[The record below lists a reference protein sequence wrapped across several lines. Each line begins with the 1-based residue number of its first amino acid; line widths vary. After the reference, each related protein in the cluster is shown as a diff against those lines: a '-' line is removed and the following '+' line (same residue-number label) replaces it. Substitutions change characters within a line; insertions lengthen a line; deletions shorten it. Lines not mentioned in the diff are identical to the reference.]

1 MGRRKIHP
9 SLNVYMNNKLVG
21 LLEKATSGAVSFQY
35 AESWLAWEH
44 AIPLSLSLPLQRKT
58 YTGAIVLAVIENL
71 LPDVD
76 AVRRRVAE
84 RVGADGIDAYSL
96 LAKIG
101 RDCVGA
107 LQFSDSNTNL
117 PPIGLIDGERL
128 NEEQICRILKALK
141 SQPLGLDDNEAFRI
155 SVAGAQEKTALLWH
169 NSQWMKPNG
178 TTPTTHILKPQIGR
192 IPTMDGVIDLS
203 NSVENEYYCLR
214 LLSAFGLKIPAV
226 TMQTFGD
233 VRVLVVERFD
243 RQWTN
248 DGRLLR
254 IPQEDFC
261 QALSVPST
269 QKYQSHGGPS
279 AVDILETLRGSDTP
293 FDDQMTFFKS
303 QILFWLIG
311 ATDGHAKNFSIRL
324 RSGGKF
330 QLTPFYDVLTAQP
343 AVDDAQIRHNK
354 YKLAMSVGK
363 SKHYDIFGI
372 HRRHFIET
380 AKAAAL
386 SVASVNT
393 LIDDIVANAD
403 NHLEQL
409 AAELP
414 HDFPAYIHV
423 SVCKALR
430 SRIQRLQE

>member
-9 SLNVYMNNKLVG
+9 SLNVYMNNRLVG

-35 AESWLAWEH
+35 SESWLTWDY
-44 AIPLSLSLPLQRKT
+44 AIPLSMSLPLQSKT
-58 YTGAIVLAVIENL
+58 YTGASVLAVIENL
-71 LPDVD
+71 LPDVE

-84 RVGADGIDAYSL
+84 RVGAEGVDAYSL

-107 LQFSDSNTNL
+107 LQFIDGDQDL
-117 PPIGLIDGERL
+117 PPVGQVEGEPL
-128 NEEQICRILKALK
+128 DEDQVCRILKALK
-141 SQPLGLDDNEAFRI
+141 AQPLGLEDDDAFRI

-169 NSQWMKPNG
+169 NGQWMKPLG
-178 TTPTTHILKPQIGR
+178 TTPTTHILKPQIGQ

-203 NSVENEYYCLR
+203 NSVENEYYCLK
-214 LLSAFGLKIPAV
+214 LFSVFGLKIPHID
-226 TMQTFGD
+226 MHSFGD
-233 VRVLVVERFD
+233 VRTLVVERFD
-243 RQWTN
+243 RQWTK

-254 IPQEDFC
+254 VPQEDFC

-269 QKYQSHGGPS
+269 KKYQSHGGPT
-279 AVDILETLRGSDTP
+279 VVEILEALRGSDTP
-293 FDDQMTFFKS
+293 FEDQMAFFKS

-311 ATDGHAKNFSIRL
+311 ATDGHAKNFSIQL

-380 AKAAAL
+380 AKAASL
-386 SVASVNT
+386 SAVGVHE
-393 LIDDIVANAD
+393 LIEDITVNAD
-403 NHLEQL
+403 RCLKQL
-409 AAELP
+409 RDELP
-414 HDFPAYIHV
+414 NDFPDFIHQSV
-423 SVCKALR
+423 SKAMR
-430 SRIQRLQE
+430 SRLIKLQE